1 MEFITDDL
9 TVREQDGISSEK
21 LRKADSALW
30 EFNKRF
36 SFQMTHD
43 ERVAINDALEIVKK
57 FMNMECY
64 RNI

>member
-9 TVREQDGISSEK
+9 TEREQDQISSEK
-21 LRKADSALW
+21 LRKADCALW

-43 ERVAINDALEIVKK
+43 ERITINEALEIVKK
-57 FMNMECY
+57 IMNMECY